1 MTEAD
6 GQDGQQTGAGSAN
19 QAEAKKLETPE
30 KSTEAGARE
39 TTDQVYGLKFILE
52 GGETKI
58 FTSLPISLGR
68 AGDND
73 VVLTN
78 ETVSAHHAQIYYDE
92 KAKDICIVDLDS
104 LNGVFIGDQP
114 TRRNVLSDGV
124 KIGLGTA
131 TLVFRDTGFIYSG

>member
-1 MTEAD
+1 MADID
-6 GQDGQQTGAGSAN
+6 GQDGQQAGAGSSD
-19 QAEAKKLETPE
+19 QVEAKKLEPLAN
-30 KSTEAGARE
+30 STQAGAGK
-39 TTDQVYGLKFILE
+39 TTDQEYGLKFILE
-52 GGETKI
+52 DGETGL

-68 AGDND
+68 DENND

>member
-1 MTEAD
+1 MTHTH
-6 GQDGQQTGAGSAN
+6 GQDGQQTGTGASN
-19 QAEAKKLETPE
+19 QVEAKKLEPST
-30 KSTEAGARE
+30 KSTGAGAPE

-52 GGETKI
+52 DGETKL

-68 AGDND
+68 AGNND
-73 VVLTN
+73 VVLTK

-92 KAKDICIVDLDS
+92 KAKDICIIDLDS

-114 TRRNVLSDGV
+114 TRRNVLSDGA

-131 TLVFRDTGFIYSG
+131 TLVFRDTGFIFSG